1 MFSPIDIETKEFKR
15 STVGGYSRED
25 VDQFMSMLFQ
35 DYKSLYMENVA
46 LKDKVAALSSAVT
59 KYKSME
65 DVLQST
71 LVVAQT
77 TSDELKKAANDKSQI
92 IIDDAE
98 NRARK
103 IILDAQSK
111 VSEMQLELTNTQMQ
125 ISNFKK
131 QVMTSLQSVLE
142 IVSNIPEGTERNG

>member
-1 MFSPIDIETKEFKR
+1 MFSPIDLETKEFKR
-15 STVGGYSRED
+15 SAVGGYNRED

-77 TSDELKKAANDKSQI
+77 TSDELKKAANDRSQL
-92 IIDDAE
+92 IIDEAE
-98 NRARK
+98 TRARE
-103 IILDAQSK
+103 IILEAQSK
-111 VSEMQLELTNTQMQ
+111 VSALQLELTNTQMQ

-142 IVSNIPEGTERNG
+142 IVSNIPEQSERND